1 MTTQPGAVFLASD
14 SLHDEWTRRPHVI
27 IDRLPLMTA
36 AAELRAMLYGL
47 RRTWGPRTTSER
59 NS

>member
-36 AAELRAMLYGL
+36 AAELKAILYGL
-47 RRTWGPRTTSER
+47 RHMWGSQD
-59 NS
+59 NK